1 MVRREA
7 IARSSVK
14 TEVLEAPAAENSAD
28 ARISDSKLKS
38 VRSSSILSSSI
49 LSSSVLSS
57 RLLIWLGLT
66 CMFAAM
72 PVFFIK
78 HAHLA
83 DPDIWWHMRTGEWMV
98 QNHQIP
104 HTDPFSAST
113 LGRPWVDYCWLFDVG
128 SYWIISRFDLVS
140 IIWFETL
147 MRLVTAGAMFRLLRL
162 LMPGFWRSAVLTT
175 IAMLGMAWVFP
186 PRPGAISVFFFVVE
200 LYVFFLAQRR
210 SNPRLLWIL
219 PVLLCLWANIHI
231 EFVTGLF
238 LLGVLCLEPY
248 LDALVQ
254 NRLQMRLPALDVF
267 HRQLWLAF
275 AASLV
280 AVMVNPYGPKLLGTV
295 FQYARDTRIYDVIIE
310 FQAMHFR
317 SMNDW
322 AVLFLVMLGCF
333 AMGRMRPFRPAWVLL
348 MAWAAWM
355 SFRSLREVWL
365 VAILSLVCIGLA
377 QGEEEPAA
385 EPNAPFGT
393 AMRLAVAGAVFVA
406 LLTGTTIWP
415 LSSQKLL
422 KQVAEV
428 YPLGA
433 VNYIHA
439 NHLQGPLLNELSWG
453 GFLIYSVPDIP
464 VSMDGR
470 TNVHTQDEILR
481 AMPLWDGDAGWQSNP
496 DLAKA
501 NLVITSHVWPLAV
514 LLRTDPRFRIAYED
528 NTAVLFEAVH

>member
-1 MVRREA
+1 
-7 IARSSVK
+7 VK
-14 TEVLEAPAAENSAD
+14 AQVSEAPAATKNSID
-28 ARISDSKLKS
+28 ARLTSSRLK
-38 VRSSSILSSSI
+38 SILSSK
-49 LSSSVLSS
+49 
-57 RLLIWLGLT
+57 LLIWLGLT
-66 CMFAAM
+66 CTFAAM
-72 PVFFIK
+72 PVFYLK

-104 HTDPFSAST
+104 HADPFSAST
-113 LGRPWVDYCWLFDVG
+113 LGRPWVDYCWLFDAG
-128 SYWIISRFDLVS
+128 SYWIIPRFDLVS
-140 IIWFETL
+140 IIRFETV
-147 MRLVTAGAMFRLLRL
+147 MRIVTAGAMFCLLRL
-162 LMPGFWRSAVLTT
+162 LMPGFWKSAVLTT

-186 PRPGAISVFFFVVE
+186 PRPGAFSVLFFVLE

-219 PVLLCLWANIHI
+219 PALLCLWANIHI

-248 LDALVQ
+248 LDAAA
-254 NRLQMRLPALDVF
+254 QMRRPARLSRPDAF

-295 FQYARDTRIYDVIIE
+295 FQYARDSRIYDVIIE

-317 SMNDW
+317 SANDW
-322 AVLFLVMLGCF
+322 AVLLLVMLGCF
-333 AMGRMRPFRPAWVLL
+333 AMGRMRPFRPAWALL

-385 EPNAPFGT
+385 EPNASLGM

-406 LLTGTTIWP
+406 LLTGITIWP

-422 KQVAEV
+422 KQVADV

-439 NHLQGPLLNELSWG
+439 KHLQGPLLNELSWG

-464 VSMDGR
+464 VAMDGR
-470 TNVHTQDEILR
+470 TNVHSQDEIMR
-481 AMPLWDGDAGWQSNP
+481 AMPLWDGESGWQTNP
-496 DLAKA
+496 DLEKA
-501 NLVITSHVWPLAV
+501 NLVISSNAWPLAV
-514 LLRTDPRFRIAYED
+514 LLRSDPRFRIAYED
-528 NTAVLFEAVH
+528 NTAVLFEAVHSEKSDTISQRR